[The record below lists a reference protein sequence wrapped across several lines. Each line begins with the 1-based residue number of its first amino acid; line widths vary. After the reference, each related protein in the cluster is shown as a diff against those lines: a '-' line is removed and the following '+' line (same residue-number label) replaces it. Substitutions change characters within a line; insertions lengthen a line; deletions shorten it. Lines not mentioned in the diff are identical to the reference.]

1 MENLPNEGCVMT
13 SGSKPF
19 MTSETCQKL
28 SFPSFGGVV
37 INSGDGVNFLVPVV
51 ERQMKFSLAD
61 FTQMVPNNSTT
72 PLPSTFT
79 ASNC

>member
-13 SGSKPF
+13 SGSKPL

-37 INSGDGVNFLVPVV
+37 IDSGDGVNFLVP
-51 ERQMKFSLAD
+51 
-61 FTQMVPNNSTT
+61 
-72 PLPSTFT
+72 
-79 ASNC
+79 